1 MQIVLSKRMQAVA
14 AMVTPGRQ
22 RVCDVGCDHGYVS
35 IYLVQQGISRKAL
48 ATDVRKGP
56 LSQAQIHIREAGLEA
71 YIETRLSDGLSM
83 IEPGECDAMI
93 CAGMGGKLMA
103 QILSNGLETAKQMKE
118 LVLQPQSDLK
128 FFRGWLYDH
137 CFVIVA
143 ENMICE
149 EGKYYPMMKVQ
160 PGIPPEEQGQCLS
173 QKYGSCLLKDKN
185 EALLQYLI
193 WQRKLQQE
201 IQRQVSEKTVGTPGA
216 QARRELRLQQI
227 RQELEDSTAALKK
240 MGYHNNL

>member
-1 MQIVLSKRMQAVA
+1 
-14 AMVTPGRQ
+14 MVTPGRQ

-35 IYLVQQGISRKAL
+35 IYLIQQGISRKAL

-56 LSQAQIHIREAGLEA
+56 LSQAQIHIQEAGLEE

-103 QILSNGLETAKQMKE
+103 QILSNGVETAEQMKE
-118 LVLQPQSDLK
+118 LVLQPQSDLA

-137 CFVIVA
+137 RFVIMA
-143 ENMICE
+143 ENMVFE

-160 PGIPPEEQGQCLS
+160 PGVPPEEQGQCLA
-173 QKYGSCLLKDKN
+173 QKYGPCLLKDKN
-185 EALLQYLI
+185 ETLIQYLI

-201 IQRQVSEKTVGTPGA
+201 IQKQVLEKTAGTPEA
-216 QARRELRLQQI
+216 QTRRNLRLGQI
-227 RQELEDSTAALKK
+227 RQELEDSTAALQK
-240 MGYHNNL
+240 MGYNNNLLHML

>member
-1 MQIVLSKRMQAVA
+1 MI
-14 AMVTPGRQ
+14 TPGRQ

-56 LSQAQIHIREAGLEA
+56 LSLAQIHIQEAGLEE

-93 CAGMGGKLMA
+93 CAGMGGRLMA
-103 QILSNGLETAKQMKE
+103 QILSNGVKTAEQISE
-118 LVLQPQSDLK
+118 LVLQPQSDLE

-137 CFVIVA
+137 RFVIVA
-143 ENMICE
+143 ENMIFE

-173 QKYGSCLLKDKN
+173 QKYGPCLLKDKN
-185 EALLQYLI
+185 ETLVQYLI

-201 IQRQVSEKTVGTPGA
+201 IYRQVSEKTEGTLET
-216 QARRELRLQQI
+216 QTRRELRLQQI
-227 RQELEDSTAALKK
+227 RQELENSTAALQK
-240 MGYHNNL
+240 MGYNNNL

>member
-1 MQIVLSKRMQAVA
+1 M
-14 AMVTPGRQ
+14 
-22 RVCDVGCDHGYVS
+22 
-35 IYLVQQGISRKAL
+35 

-56 LSQAQIHIREAGLEA
+56 LSQAQIHIQEAGLEE

-93 CAGMGGKLMA
+93 CAGMGGRLMA
-103 QILSNGLETAKQMKE
+103 QILSNGVKTAEQMSE
-118 LVLQPQSDLK
+118 LVLQPQSDLE

-137 CFVIVA
+137 RFVIVA
-143 ENMICE
+143 ENMIFE

-173 QKYGSCLLKDKN
+173 QKYGPCLLKDKN
-185 EALLQYLI
+185 ETLVQYLI

-201 IQRQVSEKTVGTPGA
+201 IYRQVSEKTEGTLEA
-216 QARRELRLQQI
+216 QTRRELRLQQI
-227 RQELEDSTAALKK
+227 RQELENSTAALQK
-240 MGYHNNL
+240 MGYNNNL